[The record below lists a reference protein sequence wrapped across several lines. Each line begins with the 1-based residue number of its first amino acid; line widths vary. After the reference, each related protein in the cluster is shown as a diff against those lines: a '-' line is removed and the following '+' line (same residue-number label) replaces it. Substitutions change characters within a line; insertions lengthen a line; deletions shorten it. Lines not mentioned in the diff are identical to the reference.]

1 MSVTPAHT
9 TKQIRVNEECPIA
22 QVSPKTW
29 QKVPFFFFF
38 CGVHQS
44 RMQNAAALPIGATCH
59 FYFVAVL
66 T

>member
-38 CGVHQS
+38 FLRCS
-44 RMQNAAALPIGATCH
+44 PEQNAAALPIGATCH